1 VDPLSVG
8 EVGIKSRLRKGAAP
22 LKLSEQSGR
31 IACDKFRGSA
41 DNKAA
46 AEPGTGNGEIRAGY
60 R

>member
-1 VDPLSVG
+1 MGD
-8 EVGIKSRLRKGAAP
+8 VGIKSRLRKGAAP

-46 AEPGTGNGEIRAGY
+46 AEPGTGTGEIRAGY